1 MMKYRLLLIYIIF
14 QINVT
19 SSKGQYYNTGQDPAS
34 LKWMQINTD
43 HFKIIYPESYGQN
56 GPDFARTLESSYK
69 KLTSLFPE
77 KKFKIPVVIH
87 NNTIQS
93 NGYVAWAPR
102 RMEIHPTPEQSTI
115 PLDPAEQL
123 AIHELTHVMQMESL
137 NTGFSR
143 AASFLLGEQATGAV
157 SSLIPLWYFEGDAVF
172 SESVLTRSGRGR
184 SPSFQKQIKAMILEK
199 GQIYKYDKMLNGS
212 FRNYVPDHY
221 QSGFQMIAWS
231 RSKYDHTIWDK
242 ALKFT
247 GQQPFT
253 LNPVNISLRNNY
265 SLTKKKLF
273 SQTFDTLKVLWKSED
288 AKSSKETYE
297 ILNPPKNDKYIS
309 YFSPVRAGSDSIIA
323 VRTSLSQPP
332 CFVLIN
338 QKEKTEKRIFTPG
351 HFYPYF
357 ISFGDGKIVWVE
369 LNPDPRWENRNY
381 SVIKILDT
389 KRNLVRRISRRS
401 RYMSASVSPDGNTI
415 AAVENTT
422 DNRNNL
428 LLIDALNFKI
438 IQTVPVPGN
447 ASLQRPEWSEN
458 GKVITVINLTKE
470 GEGIIKYDPGNQT
483 WETLIEPGR
492 IDIQSSSFRNDSL
505 FFVSSRSGTENISLL
520 KPDKSETI
528 ITNSRFGAT
537 DLSICGRN
545 VMFSDYSSSGNN
557 ICSTKLYSD
566 ANGSG
571 VRTTAPV
578 FLIDRFDDPG
588 NNEPVAFRNAEEQY
602 TPEPYSKMQ
611 HLFRFH
617 SWMPFYTDIDELTS
631 DPQTFKPGLTVMTQ
645 NSLSTLISTTGYKY
659 SDNRHQVHSKIS
671 WQGWYPVFNFD
682 VNYGGEPLISK
693 QAASIAD
700 PSEIR
705 QGLDFTGSIT
715 LPLVFSSGNFSQF
728 IRPSF
733 SVSYENNYIYIR
745 EEGIY
750 DYGQPQLNGRFY
762 FSNYSRSAARDIYP
776 RWAQVIDLNYGFY
789 PSDKDLFGDLAN
801 IRTAFY
807 FPGIFNNQGIRF
819 RYEADRQKF
828 RRFYQ
833 SNRAAFPRGY
843 LNLLYPHGNI
853 NIYSEKLDFLSV
865 DYAIPLVYPDFNL
878 VSLLYIKRIRSGLF
892 YDFARGTNNF
902 YDKPSPL
909 YNRFTE
915 DFNSFGFEMLADFYL
930 LRIPFMIS
938 AGVQTAWKSIG
949 TTPSFELL
957 FNFDIYGMSIGK
969 RPGY

>member
-1 MMKYRLLLIYIIF
+1 MKYRLFLIYIII

-19 SSKGQYYNTGQDPAS
+19 TITGQFYNTGQDPGS
-34 LKWMQINTD
+34 LKWMQISTG
-43 HFKIIYPESYGQN
+43 HFKIIYPESYGKN
-56 GPDFARTLESSYK
+56 GIDFARTLESSYT
-69 KLTSLFPE
+69 KLTGLFPAR
-77 KKFKIPVVIH
+77 KSKIPVIIH

-123 AIHELTHVMQMESL
+123 AIHELTHVLQMQSL

-172 SESVLTRSGRGR
+172 AESVLTESGRGR
-184 SPSFQKQIKAMILEK
+184 SPSFQKQIKAIILEK

-212 FRNYVPDHY
+212 FKNYVPDHY
-221 QSGFQMIAWS
+221 QSGFQMVAWS
-231 RSKYDHTIWDK
+231 RSEFDPTIWDK
-242 ALKFT
+242 TLKFT

-253 LNPVNISLRNNY
+253 LNPVNISLRNSS

-273 SQTFDTLKVLWKSED
+273 NSTFDTLKAVWTSED
-288 AKSSKETYE
+288 LRSGKETYE
-297 ILNPPKNDKYIS
+297 ILNPQKRGKYIS
-309 YFSPVRAGSDSIIA
+309 YFSPVQAGSDSIIA
-323 VRTSLSQPP
+323 IRTSLSQPP
-332 CFVLIN
+332 CFVLIDPS
-338 QKEKTEKRIFTPG
+338 EKSEKRIFTPG
-351 HFYPYF
+351 PVYPYF
-357 ISFGDGKIVWVE
+357 ISYGNGIIVWVE
-369 LNPDPRWENRNY
+369 LNSDPRWENRNY
-381 SVIKILDT
+381 SVIKMMDI
-389 KRNLVRRISRRS
+389 KKNLIRKISKRS
-401 RYMSASVSPDGNTI
+401 RYLSAAVSPDGKTI

-428 LLIDALNFKI
+428 VLIDAGNFAI

-447 ASLQRPEWSEN
+447 ASLQRPELSDN
-458 GKVITVINLTKE
+458 GKVITAINLTKE
-470 GEGIIKYDPGNQT
+470 GEGIIKYDSGNQT

-520 KPDKSETI
+520 RPDKSVVS

-537 DLSICGRN
+537 DLSIRGRY
-545 VMFSDYSSSGNN
+545 VIFCDYSSSGNN
-557 ICSTKLYSD
+557 ICYTILPPGIAGTGKSQFSST
-566 ANGSG
+566 
-571 VRTTAPV
+571 
-578 FLIDRFDDPG
+578 FLIDRFENTRKYVTDIMR
-588 NNEPVAFRNAEEQY
+588 NNEEQY
-602 TPEPYSKMQ
+602 TPEPYNKMQ

-617 SWMPFYTDIDELTS
+617 SWMPFYADIDELTS
-631 DPQTFKPGLTVMTQ
+631 DPRTIKPGLTLMTQ
-645 NSLSTLISTTGYKY
+645 NSLSTLISTAGYKY
-659 SDNRHQVHSKIS
+659 SDNRHQLHSKIS
-671 WQGWYPVFNFD
+671 WQGWYPVFDFEI
-682 VNYGGEPLISK
+682 NYGGEPIISK

-700 PSEIR
+700 PGEIR
-705 QGLDFTGSIT
+705 QGLKYTGSIS
-715 LPLVFSSGNFSQF
+715 LPQVFTSGNFTQF
-728 IRPSF
+728 IRPSI

-750 DYGQPQLNGRFY
+750 DYGQPQFNGRLY
-762 FSNYSRSAARDIYP
+762 FSNYSRSAARDIFP
-776 RWAQVIDLNYGFY
+776 RWAQLIDLNYGFY
-789 PSDKDLFGDLAN
+789 PSDEDIFGSLAN

-807 FPGIFNNQGIRF
+807 FPGLFGNQGIRF

-833 SNRAAFPRGY
+833 SNRATFPRGY
-843 LNLLYPHGNI
+843 LNLLYPQTDI
-853 NIYSEKLDFLSV
+853 TILSEKLDFFSV
-865 DYAIPLVYPDFNL
+865 DYAIPLAYPDFNL
-878 VSLLYIKRIRSGLF
+878 ASLLYIKRIRTGLF

-902 YDKPSPL
+902 YDKPTPV

-915 DFNSFGFEMLADFYL
+915 DFSSFGCDLLADFYL

-949 TTPSFELL
+949 TAPSFELL

-969 RPGY
+969 KPW